1 MQHYQ
6 NKVFKWGLGP
16 ITITREELE
25 KTYMQYAQQT
35 EDLRLIPEYKQLLT
49 LCNLYSLRVSK
60 FIK

>member
-1 MQHYQ
+1 M
-6 NKVFKWGLGP
+6 GLG
-16 ITITREELE
+16 IHHVITREELE